1 MYVIILKEDTKK
13 VGSEIS
19 RRLVCFLISLAVH
32 ASLLYLALHIASPV
46 KVYPIKEEITNLII
60 VPPEKLFL
68 PRGYEDIEGTGEFDD
83 LLPERGTRQRRIFQ
97 KEGMLQEKM
106 EAETGILPGGRGE
119 VDKAGSPMES
129 LRTQELTGQ
138 RTPRSGHSSG
148 FKLQLPQNIH
158 PESSADVD
166 LNLSPYFERGGKV
179 LSEIDKDK
187 FMKSLSE
194 YTYTDLSKAQPA
206 KGGSSAGSYARS
218 RGSSGGRVSFNIKG
232 YNLTPWATEV
242 VNKIQMNW
250 IIPPSQRMIAKG
262 TVRIL
267 VIVERDGKLSS
278 AEMDES
284 SDVSALDL
292 LALNAINSSAP
303 FPKLPDDFP
312 FRSLEAYFVF
322 QYND

>member
-68 PRGYEDIEGTGEFDD
+68 PRGYEDIEGTGEFYDF
-83 LLPERGTRQRRIFQ
+83 LPERVTRRTRIF
-97 KEGMLQEKM
+97 KRDEILEG
-106 EAETGILPGGRGE
+106 EAEAEAGVPASKQGDMGR
-119 VDKAGSPMES
+119 AGSQIGSQRPQD
-129 LRTQELTGQ
+129 LRDQ
-138 RTPRSGHSSG
+138 RASRSDHSSR
-148 FKLQLPQNIH
+148 FKLQLPQDIH
-158 PESSADVD
+158 PEFPADAD

-179 LSEIDKDK
+179 LSGIDKDK

-206 KGGSSAGSYARS
+206 KGESSAGGYARS
-218 RGSSGGRVSFNIKG
+218 RGSSRGKVSFNITG

-262 TVRIL
+262 TVRIF

-278 AEMDES
+278 VEMDES
-284 SDVSALDL
+284 SEVSALDF

-303 FPKLPDDFP
+303 FPRLPDDFP